1 MRRVA
6 SDGGLAGS
14 GIGAPADGV
23 RGSLAEFRRLFA
35 NRNFA
40 ALWAATG
47 IQLIVNSAIQ
57 FVLVIRVV
65 ELSGSSLAS
74 VALVVALAAPPVVF
88 GLGAGVLL
96 DRLDKRKVL
105 IVTVI
110 LRAGLTALLLVA
122 DNVSWGALLA
132 VAFLTATAGQFALP
146 AGAAALPAF
155 VQRSQLLA
163 ANSAFQF
170 TATSAQL
177 IGLVAFSPIMLK
189 ALGFDASYI
198 ASAVLLAMT
207 APLLAILPPL
217 PSHAREASGDDAQG
231 WLRQARATVRTGLGD
246 VREAG
251 VRVWR
256 DRLTAVAL
264 IQLVT
269 GVMLL
274 FMFAVLV
281 PRFVQDVLGRSP
293 EDAVFVF
300 WPTGVG
306 TLLMLILL
314 PRLGRRFPITSL
326 ASAGLVLITAVVAL
340 LGVLDFF
347 SHSATLLFWLTL
359 LLSFPLGLAYAMVN
373 APAQTLLHE
382 RTPAEMRGRMFS
394 AQLMMAN
401 ALSMVALVIVG
412 GVADASGVRE
422 ALFLLAAGVFA
433 ITLGSFWLGRRGGPD
448 GAPPAATADGLR

>member
-1 MRRVA
+1 MA

-47 IQLIVNSAIQ
+47 IQLIINSAIQ

-74 VALVVALAAPPVVF
+74 VALVVSLAAPPVVF

-105 IVTVI
+105 IVAVI

-177 IGLVAFSPIMLK
+177 IGLVALSPIMLK

-198 ASAVLLAMT
+198 ASAVLLVLT

-217 PSHAREASGDDAQG
+217 PPHEREASGDDAQG
-231 WLRQARATVRTGLGD
+231 WLRQARATVRTGLSD

-281 PRFVQDVLGRSP
+281 PRFVQDVMGRSP

-314 PRLGRRFPITSL
+314 PRLGRRFPVTGL
-326 ASAGLVLITAVVAL
+326 ASAGLVVITAVVAL
-340 LGVLDFF
+340 LGALDFF
-347 SHSATLLFWLTL
+347 SDSGSLLFWLL
-359 LLSFPLGLAYAMVN
+359 MFLLSGLLGLSYAMVN

-382 RTPAEMRGRMFS
+382 RTPPEMRGRMFS
-394 AQLMMAN
+394 AQLMLAN

-422 ALFLLAAGVFA
+422 ALFLLATGVFA
-433 ITLGSFWLGRRGGPD
+433 ITLGSFWLGRRGGP
-448 GAPPAATADGLR
+448 GGTPPAATADGLR

>member
-1 MRRVA
+1 MA

-14 GIGAPADGV
+14 GLGAPTDGV
-23 RGSLAEFRRLFA
+23 RGALAEFRRLFA

-74 VALVVALAAPPVVF
+74 VALVVSLAAPPVVF

-177 IGLVAFSPIMLK
+177 IGLVALSPIMLK

-198 ASAVLLAMT
+198 ASAVLLALT

-217 PSHAREASGDDAQG
+217 APHERAGSGGEAQG
-231 WLRQARATVRTGLGD
+231 WLRQARATVRTGLSD

-314 PRLGRRFPITSL
+314 PRLGRRFQITLL

-340 LGVLDFF
+340 LGALDFF
-347 SHSATLLFWLTL
+347 SHSANLLFWLTL
-359 LLSFPLGLAYAMVN
+359 LLSFPLGLSYAMVN

-382 RTPAEMRGRMFS
+382 RTPPEMRGRMFS

-412 GVADASGVRE
+412 GVTDAWGVRE

-433 ITLGSFWLGRRGGPD
+433 ITLGSFWLGRHGGP
-448 GAPPAATADGLR
+448 GGAATA

>member
-1 MRRVA
+1 MA
-6 SDGGLAGS
+6 ADADPT
-14 GIGAPADGV
+14 APAM
-23 RGSLAEFRRLFA
+23 RGSPTGLRELFG
-35 NRNFA
+35 NRHFT

-47 IQLIVNSAIQ
+47 LQLIVNSAIQ

-65 ELSGSSLAS
+65 ELSGSSLAA
-74 VALVVALAAPPVVF
+74 VALVVSLAAPPVVF

-105 IVTVI
+105 LVTVV

-122 DNVSWGALLA
+122 DNVGAILA

-146 AGAAALPAF
+146 AGAAAVPAF
-155 VQRSQLLA
+155 VQRSQLLS

-170 TATSAQL
+170 AATSAQL
-177 IGLVAFSPIMLK
+177 IGLVALSPIMLK

-198 ASAVLLAMT
+198 VSAVLLLLT
-207 APLLAILPPL
+207 APLIALLPPL
-217 PSHAREASGDDAQG
+217 PPHARAESAAGEAG
-231 WLRQARATVRTGLGD
+231 WLRQAQAAARAGLGD
-246 VREAG
+246 VREAAL
-251 VRVWR
+251 RVWR

-281 PRFVQDVLGRSP
+281 PRFVQDVIGRAP

-306 TLLMLILL
+306 TLLMLVAL
-314 PRLGRRFPITSL
+314 PALERRYPVTRL
-326 ASAGLVLITAVVAL
+326 ASAGLCIITAVVAL
-340 LGVLDFF
+340 LGVLNLLTD
-347 SHSATLLFWLTL
+347 SEGALFWLTL
-359 LLSFPLGLAYAMVN
+359 VLSFPLGLSYAMVN
-373 APAQTLLHE
+373 APAQTLLHH
-382 RTPAEMRGRMFS
+382 RTPPQMRGRMFS

-401 ALSMVALVIVG
+401 ALSMAALVIVG
-412 GVADASGVRE
+412 GVTDAWGVRE

-433 ITLGSFWLGRRGGPD
+433 ITLGSLWLGRSGR
-448 GAPPAATADGLR
+448 AAAAAA

>member
-1 MRRVA
+1 MA

-74 VALVVALAAPPVVF
+74 VALVVSLAAPPVVF

-177 IGLVAFSPIMLK
+177 IGLVALSPIMLK

-198 ASAVLLAMT
+198 ASAVLLALT
-207 APLLAILPPL
+207 AFLLAILPPL
-217 PSHAREASGDDAQG
+217 PPHERAASGGDAQG
-231 WLRQARATVRTGLGD
+231 WLRQARATVRTGLSD

-314 PRLGRRFPITSL
+314 PRLGRRFQVTSL
-326 ASAGLVLITAVVAL
+326 ASFGLVLITAVVAL

-359 LLSFPLGLAYAMVN
+359 LLSFPLGLSYAMVN

-382 RTPAEMRGRMFS
+382 RTPPEMRGRMFS

-412 GVADASGVRE
+412 GVTDAWGVRE

-433 ITLGSFWLGRRGGPD
+433 ITLGSFWLGRHGGP
-448 GAPPAATADGLR
+448 GGTA

>member
-1 MRRVA
+1 MA
-6 SDGGLAGS
+6 ADADST
-14 GIGAPADGV
+14 APAGL
-23 RGSLAEFRRLFA
+23 GSLAGLRELFR
-35 NRNFA
+35 NRHFT

-47 IQLIVNSAIQ
+47 IQLIVNNAIQ

-65 ELSGSSLAS
+65 ELSGSSLAA
-74 VALVVALAAPPVVF
+74 VALVVSLAAPPVVF
-88 GLGAGVLL
+88 GLVAGVLL

-105 IVTVI
+105 LVTVV

-122 DNVSWGALLA
+122 DNVSLGAILA

-146 AGAAALPAF
+146 AGAAAVPAF
-155 VQRSQLLA
+155 VQRSQLLS

-170 TATSAQL
+170 AATSAQL
-177 IGLVAFSPIMLK
+177 IGLVALSPIMLK

-198 ASAVLLAMT
+198 VSAVLLLLT
-207 APLLAILPPL
+207 APLIALLPPL
-217 PSHAREASGDDAQG
+217 PPHARAESAAGEAG
-231 WLRQARATVRTGLGD
+231 WLRQAQATLRAGLSD
-246 VREAG
+246 VREAA

-269 GVMLL
+269 GVLLL

-281 PRFVQDVLGRSP
+281 PRFVQDVIGRAP

-306 TLLMLILL
+306 TLLMLVAL
-314 PRLGRRFPITSL
+314 PKLERRYPVTRL
-326 ASAGLVLITAVVAL
+326 ASFGLALITAVVAL
-340 LGVLDFF
+340 LGVLNLLTD
-347 SHSATLLFWLTL
+347 SEGALFWLTL
-359 LLSFPLGLAYAMVN
+359 VLSFPLGLSYAMVN
-373 APAQTLLHE
+373 APAQTLLHH
-382 RTPAEMRGRMFS
+382 RTPPQMRGRMFS

-401 ALSMVALVIVG
+401 ALSMAALVLVG
-412 GVADASGVRE
+412 GVTDAWGVRE

-433 ITLGSFWLGRRGGPD
+433 ITLGSLWLGRSDRTG
-448 GAPPAATADGLR
+448 AATA